1 MSQRPL
7 VPQISAVLPAA
18 DEITAR
24 LLARIRAEILE
35 LDTAFGADDDLF
47 HAGLDSM
54 AIMQVILILED
65 EFGVRL
71 PDSSIKRETFATARS
86 IATVVAPRT
95 TS

>member
-18 DEITAR
+18 DEIAAR
-24 LLARIRAEILE
+24 LLSRIRAEILE
-35 LDTAFGADDDLF
+35 LEPAFGAEDDLF

-54 AIMQVILILED
+54 AIMQVILILEE
-65 EFGVRL
+65 EFGVKL
-71 PDSSIKRETFATARS
+71 PDCAIKRETFATARS
-86 IATVVAPRT
+86 IATVVSQRT